1 VRPVYVAGVGM
12 TYFGKQPDRN
22 LKSLTGE
29 AVRAAVEDASA
40 DLRHVQA
47 YYFANAVA
55 GLITGQEMVR
65 GQVTLR
71 PLGVEETPVVNV
83 ENACASASTA
93 LHLGWLAVAS
103 GQYDAVVAVGAEKMT
118 HPDKWRS
125 FDAIGRALDVELA
138 PPDEDGDHSPLMD
151 SYAEA
156 ARAYMEESGATPH
169 DFAAVA
175 VKSQHNGALNPRAQY
190 GGELTVD
197 DVLAAR
203 EIAWPLTLYMC
214 SPISDGAAAVL
225 LSAEPPPAARRV
237 VVAGSALRSGI
248 ASGRGWAKGAHLA
261 AEAAYE
267 AAGLG
272 AEDVDVAE
280 LHDAAA
286 PAELQLSEQVGLA
299 PPGGGPALLREGAS
313 ALGGR
318 IPINTGGGLLARG
331 HPIGAT
337 GLGQVFEVIQQLR
350 GEAGPRQ
357 VEGADVALTQNG
369 GGWLDGDNVAH
380 AIHIFTR

>member
-1 VRPVYVAGVGM
+1 M
-12 TYFGKQPDRN
+12 TYFGKQPERN

-29 AVRAAVEDASA
+29 AVLAAADDAA
-40 DLRHVQA
+40 LDLREAQA
-47 YYFANAVA
+47 FYFANAVA

-71 PLGVEETPVVNV
+71 PLGVEATPVINV

-103 GQYDAVVAVGAEKMT
+103 GQYDAVVAVGVEKMT
-118 HPDKWRS
+118 HPDKRVS

-156 ARAYMEESGATPH
+156 AHAYMEESGATPH

-175 VKSQHNGALNPRAQY
+175 VKNQRNGALNPRAQY
-190 GGELTVD
+190 GAELTVD

-203 EIAWPLTLYMC
+203 QIAWPLTLYMC
-214 SPISDGAAAVL
+214 SPLSDGAAAVV
-225 LSAEPPPAARRV
+225 LSAAPPPAARRV
-237 VVAGSALRSGI
+237 VVSGSALRSGI
-248 ASGRGWAKGAHLA
+248 ASGHGWSKGAHLA

-286 PAELQLSEQVGLA
+286 PAELQLSEQVGFA
-299 PPGGGPALLREGAS
+299 PPGGGPALLREGATR
-313 ALGGR
+313 LGGR

-337 GLGQVFEVIQQLR
+337 GLGQVFEAVQQLR

-357 VEGADVALTQNG
+357 VEGAHVALTQNG

-380 AIHIFTR
+380 AIHILTR

>member
-1 VRPVYVAGVGM
+1 M
-12 TYFGKQPDRN
+12 TYFGKQPEST

-29 AVRAAVEDASA
+29 AVQAAAADAELDLAKVEAF
-40 DLRHVQA
+40 
-47 YYFANAVA
+47 YFGNAVA

-71 PLGVEETPVVNV
+71 PLGVQKVPVVNV

-118 HPDKWRS
+118 HPDKRVS
-125 FDAIGRALDVELA
+125 FDAIGRALDVELE
-138 PPDEDGDHSPLMD
+138 PPDLDGDHSPLMD

-175 VKSQHNGALNPRAQY
+175 VKSQHNGARNPRAQY
-190 GGELTVD
+190 GGELTVEE
-197 DVLAAR
+197 VLAAR

-214 SPISDGAAAVL
+214 SPISDGAAAVV
-225 LSAEPPPAARRV
+225 LSAHAPPASRRV

-248 ASGRGWAKGAHLA
+248 ASGQGWSKGAHLA

-272 AEDVDVAE
+272 PEDVDVAE

-286 PAELQLSEQVGLA
+286 PAELQLSEQVGFA
-299 PPGGGPALLREGAS
+299 PPGGGPALLRDGAS

-337 GLGQVFEVIQQLR
+337 GLGQVFEVVQQLR

-357 VEGADVALTQNG
+357 VEGARVALTQNG

-380 AIHIFTR
+380 AIHILTKG